1 MTLADDVL
9 FVVMQ
14 SHRHTVSTP
23 LRLRKDVVERLNAD
37 PAIRVMVYCASDGPL
52 VGCTKLDISFPHQIE
67 LKVNHEE
74 VKANV
79 RGLKNKPGSTRPVD
93 ITAFLRKAENYENTF
108 AMTYA
113 LTQKV
118 IMTSDLS

>member
-1 MTLADDVL
+1 MTVISSA
-9 FVVMQ
+9 MQ
-14 SHRHTVSTP
+14 SHRHTVTTS

-37 PAIRVMVYCASDGPL
+37 PAIRVMVYCASDGSL
-52 VGCTKLDISFPHQIE
+52 ASYTKLDISFPHQIE
-67 LKVNHEE
+67 LKVNQEE

-93 ITAFLRKAENYENTF
+93 ITGFLRKIENYENTF

-118 IMTSDLS
+118 GHSV